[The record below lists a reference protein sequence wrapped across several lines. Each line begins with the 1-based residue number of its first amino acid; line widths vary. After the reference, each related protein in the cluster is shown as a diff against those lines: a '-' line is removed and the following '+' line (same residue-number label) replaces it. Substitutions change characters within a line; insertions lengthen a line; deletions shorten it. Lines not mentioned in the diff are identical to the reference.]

1 MNGSNQHGIAFQK
14 TPSRISCAITT
25 AIDGSEDDAIHCFK
39 TGQPC
44 GNGRQELMKE
54 MERNRVDDSDDD
66 PFAAEVDDEEVE
78 KNEACIESDDE
89 DSADSECSDIDV

>member
-44 GNGRQELMKE
+44 ANGRQELMKE

-66 PFAAEVDDEEVE
+66 PFAAEE
-78 KNEACIESDDE
+78 KLKKMKLVLKVMMRTQLILS
-89 DSADSECSDIDV
+89 VQT